1 MKICQV
7 FYKPMHKD
15 KTESERGSAA
25 TASEPR
31 FLVIGKILKP
41 HGVRGEVRV
50 RPLTDDPARFSWLE
64 KVYLGEDALEPLTVE
79 TVRFHKELVLVKF
92 VELDGRDTVADL
104 HGQLLLVAMED
115 AVPLEEGEYYLHQL
129 YGLAVYSDEDVYL
142 GELVNIIET
151 GANNV
156 FEVEGEDGKMILLP
170 DIPSVIAD
178 IDFENGRLTAHILE
192 GLL

>member
-1 MKICQV
+1 MQ
-7 FYKPMHKD
+7 KD

-31 FLVIGKILKP
+31 FLVIGKVLKP
-41 HGVRGEVRV
+41 HGVRGELRV
-50 RPLTDDPARFSWLE
+50 RPLTDDPSRFSWLE
-64 KVYLGEDALEPLTVE
+64 NVYLGEDELTPLTVE

-92 VELDGRDTVADL
+92 AELDGRDNVVDL

-115 AVPLEEGEYYLHQL
+115 AIPLEEGEYFLHQL
-129 YGLAVYSDEDVYL
+129 YGLDVYSDEDVYL
-142 GELVNIIET
+142 GKLVNIIET

-156 FEVEGEDGKMILLP
+156 FEVQGEGKPILLP
-170 DIPSVIAD
+170 DIPSVITD